1 MDGAPERDAGLVPPA
16 DRSTGLWSPGVYAM
30 NIANLIPAKYRII
43 AMAIAAGLVVIAAVA
58 WWHSHN
64 AVQQEIGYQRST
76 AEFKEK
82 ERIAAADQRTRELAN
97 FRNRERAEERRNE
110 LEQKLDAI
118 RTAARDAT
126 EQLRLARGD
135 FDRRLDAA
143 TRETAI
149 AAARTAAALLSECS
163 GEYQSVAAAADGHA
177 ADAAQCVAAW
187 PE

>member
-1 MDGAPERDAGLVPPA
+1 MNLPTIVPNFYRAAALFIAG
-16 DRSTGLWSPGVYAM
+16 GL
-30 NIANLIPAKYRII
+30 LII
-43 AMAIAAGLVVIAAVA
+43 AVSA
-58 WWHSHN
+58 WWHAHN
-64 AVQQEIGYQRST
+64 AAQQDIGYQRST
-76 AEFKEK
+76 AEYKEK

-97 FRNRERAEERRNE
+97 FRNRERSEERRNE
-110 LEQKLDAI
+110 LEQKLDTI
-118 RTAARDAT
+118 RTAARAAA

-135 FDRRLDAA
+135 FDRRIDAA

-163 GEYQSVAAAADGHA
+163 GEYQSVASAADGHA